1 MSRRGPAPKRKIN
14 GDPKYKDKVVAKF
27 INKLMIGGKKGTA
40 ESVFYRSLDIV
51 QEKLNDDGLKI
62 FRQALENIKPVM
74 EVRSRRVGGANYQ
87 VPVEVRAER
96 KQHLG
101 MKWLIG
107 YARAR
112 GENSMEQ
119 RLAGEILDA
128 NDNKGGAMKKRDDVH
143 KMAEANRAFAHFRW

>member
-1 MSRRGPAPKRKIN
+1 MSRRGPAQKRKIN
-14 GDPKYKDKVVAKF
+14 GDPKFKDKVVAKF
-27 INKLMIGGKKGTA
+27 INKFMFGGKKGVA
-40 ESVFYRSLDIV
+40 ETVFYNALDIV
-51 QEKLNDDGLKI
+51 QEKTGEEGLKI
-62 FRQALENIKPVM
+62 FRQALENVKPIM

-87 VPVEVRAER
+87 VPVEVKAER

-107 YARAR
+107 YARDR
-112 GENSMEQ
+112 GENSMEE

-128 NDNKGGAMKKRDDVH
+128 NDNKGGAMKKREDVH

>member
-14 GDPKYKDKVVAKF
+14 GDPKFKDKVVAKF
-27 INKLMIGGKKGTA
+27 INKFMIGGKKGTA
-40 ESVFYRSLDIV
+40 ETVFYKALDLV
-51 QEKLNDDGLKI
+51 QEKTGEEGLKI

-87 VPVEVRAER
+87 VPVEVKAER

-107 YARAR
+107 YARSR
-112 GENSMEQ
+112 GENSMEE
-119 RLAGEILDA
+119 RLAGELLEA

-143 KMAEANRAFAHFRW
+143 KMAEANRAFAHYRW